1 MAIHKIDGV
10 DAVDGGS
17 VIFHFPKKFVTLR
30 ANEAVTKGYW
40 VAIDVSDTTNG
51 LGSGVKHANSGD
63 GDASTIFGVAT
74 ASADAGAN
82 VRVQTAGK
90 FGDIGAF
97 VQADTAAGEGL
108 VCSAVEG
115 QATQGDT
122 DPGDEFTDVG
132 FALAADATGTDDSG
146 TAVAAN
152 YAHVMIRDQGL
163 F

>member
-1 MAIHKIDGV
+1 MAVHKIDGV
-10 DAVDGGS
+10 DGTDS
-17 VIFHFPKKFVTLR
+17 FPRKFVTLR

-40 VAIDVSDTTNG
+40 VAIDTSDTTNG
-51 LGSGVKHANSGD
+51 LGSGVKHANSAD

-74 ASADAGAN
+74 ATADAGAQ
-82 VRVQTAGK
+82 VRIQTAGK

-97 VQADTAAGEGL
+97 VQADTAAGEAL
-108 VCSAVEG
+108 ICSAVDG
-115 QATQGDT
+115 QATQADT
-122 DPGDEFTDVG
+122 EPGAEYTNVG